1 MLMQL
6 QAGGFEEDD
15 TTTSYMQQ
23 AWTRL
28 CKCLGQDFIPYLQV
42 VMPPLLKSAQVKP
55 DVQVTDLVG
64 GWRATCVE
72 NRIQSV

>member
-42 VMPPLLKSAQVKP
+42 VMPPLLNSAQVKP

-64 GWRATCVE
+64 D
-72 NRIQSV
+72 